1 MIFVF
6 TFEINIKRSRLDSKV
21 VMGLDVEV
29 QVEIKESLQNQMLY
43 IEFLN
48 VKLSSLAVKLLLV
61 IEGLPLWH
69 MT

>member
-48 VKLSSLAVKLLLV
+48 VKLSLAVKLLLV